1 MSDLIKLFL
10 NILMIYLINC
20 SSIDQHTDLKEN
32 KLEKIKL
39 TESTT
44 QIIFKTKP
52 ETKMSVELILSHPS
66 HYTYTFN
73 QYDIEDDEE
82 EEVVDDE
89 RRLNSIKSDQEPLS
103 IEQAQNGNKFYF
115 NEDKYIKFI
124 NPKRR
129 LATDYSENQTDLIES
144 EESQFGK
151 NKFTLD
157 IKEDMN
163 KIVLS
168 IFLKDDEEDIDQEND
183 LLLVKYK
190 NLKDEEEENNYSYKS
205 EIEVKKDKDMLSI
218 TFGGLSDENENLENA
233 QIVYDIK
240 LFDKKKLTS
249 LYENYYINSY
259 TNEVKPLYSTSFV
272 AKGEMIKKENYLKI
286 KAPLNDGKEQY
297 LLINAKITNSDG
309 EELQFLQYKSKSLTV
324 EEQSEEREW
333 PEEEE
338 EKEKEKEKEN
348 SRRKIRR
355 KRMA

>member
-73 QYDIEDDEE
+73 QYDLEE
-82 EEVVDDE
+82 EEVIEDAVDDYE
-89 RRLNSIKSDQEPLS
+89 GDS
-103 IEQAQNGNKFYF
+103 FYS
-115 NEDKYIKFI
+115 KFI

-151 NKFTLD
+151 NKFILD

-183 LLLVKYK
+183 LMFVKYK
-190 NLKDEEEENNYSYKS
+190 NLKNEEEENNYSYES
-205 EIEVKKDKDMLSI
+205 EIKVKKDKDMLSI

-240 LFDKKKLTS
+240 LFDKEELTS

-309 EELQFLQYKSKSLTV
+309 EELQFLQYKSKTVTV

-333 PEEEE
+333 PDDEEE
-338 EKEKEKEKEN
+338 EKEKEKEKEKDDEKKEEKKDESSPN
-348 SRRKIRR
+348 NNEQKPEE
-355 KRMA
+355 KKE